1 MVMKRILLCLIL
13 VTGCATTHKQT
24 LPIDPIRN
32 VAALVVYDTSY
43 SRADVEQCLERS
55 NSTFLSEFGIR
66 IELVEVREYEWTR
79 SDNTDHLLAQMHKLN
94 QDGQYDMVIGFTRRT
109 VLASVTDNLLAG
121 WSGVID
127 DIWRR
132 YVVVKS
138 TDDYIL
144 THELLHAFVFNTG
157 HEWKFGQLS
166 AIQVSLVPFLPFT
179 SLRSS
184 TISDAVYREVMKNKW
199 RNFSQKISYH

>member
-1 MVMKRILLCLIL
+1 MKGILLCLL
-13 VTGCATTHKQT
+13 LLTGCATTHTQT
-24 LPIDPIRN
+24 IPIDPMRN
-32 VAALVVYDTSY
+32 VAALVVYDPSY
-43 SRADVEQCLERS
+43 SKADVEQCLERS

-66 IELVEVREYEWTR
+66 VEPLEFREYEWVR
-79 SDNTDHLLAQMHKLN
+79 NDNTDVLLDQMAKLN
-94 QDGQYDMVIGFTRRT
+94 PDGQYDMVIGFTRRT

-144 THELLHAFVFNTG
+144 THELLHAFVLNVE

-179 SLRSS
+179 TLRSRN
-184 TISDAVYREVMKNKW
+184 ISDSLYYEVIRNKW
-199 RNFSQKISYH
+199 RDFSKQVSYH

>member
-1 MVMKRILLCLIL
+1 MNRILLCLL
-13 VTGCATTHKQT
+13 LMTGCATTHKQT
-24 LPIDPIRN
+24 LPIDPVRN
-32 VAALVVYDTSY
+32 VAALVVYDPSY
-43 SRADVEQCLERS
+43 SKADVEQCLERS

-66 IELVEVREYEWTR
+66 VEPVDVHEYEWVR
-79 SDNTDHLLAQMHKLN
+79 SDNTDVLLEQMAKLN
-94 QDGQYDMVIGFTRRT
+94 TDGQYDMVIGFTRRT

-144 THELLHAFVFNTG
+144 THELLHSFVLNVE

-179 SLRSS
+179 TIRSS
-184 TISDAVYREVMKNKW
+184 TISDSMYREVMKNKW
-199 RNFSQKISYH
+199 RDFNEQVSYH

>member
-1 MVMKRILLCLIL
+1 MKTLLSVIMLL
-13 VTGCATTHKQT
+13 LTGCATNHTQT
-24 LPIDPIRN
+24 LPIDPMRN
-32 VAALVVYDTSY
+32 VTALVVYDPSY
-43 SRADVEQCLERS
+43 SRSEVEQCLERS
-55 NSTFLSEFGIR
+55 NSTFMSEFGIR
-66 IELVEVREYEWTR
+66 IEPLEVREYEWVR
-79 SDNTDHLLAQMHKLN
+79 SDNTDVLLDQMVKLN
-94 QDGQYDMVIGFTRRT
+94 TDGQYDMVIGFTRRT
-109 VLASVTDNLLAG
+109 AAHMVIDNILAG

-127 DIWRR
+127 DVWRR

-144 THELLHAFVFNTG
+144 THEMLHAFVLNIE
-157 HEWKFGQLS
+157 HELKFGQLS

-199 RNFSQKISYH
+199 RNFNNQVSYH

>member
-1 MVMKRILLCLIL
+1 MQRILLCLL
-13 VTGCATTHKQT
+13 LLTGCATTHTQT
-24 LPIDPIRN
+24 LPVDPMRN
-32 VAALVVYDTSY
+32 VTALVVYDPSY
-43 SRADVEQCLERS
+43 SKTDVEQCLERS
-55 NSTFLSEFGIR
+55 NSTFMSEFGIR
-66 IELVEVREYEWTR
+66 VEPVELREYEWVR
-79 SDNTDHLLAQMHKLN
+79 SDNTDVLLAQMAKLN
-94 QDGQYDMVIGFTRRT
+94 TDGQYDMVIGFTKRT

-144 THELLHAFVFNTG
+144 THELLHAFVLNVE

-179 SLRSS
+179 TIRSS
-184 TISDAVYREVMKNKW
+184 TISDSLYREVMKNKW
-199 RNFSQKISYH
+199 RDFNEQVSYH